1 MKKLFLTAFVLL
13 GLVLVSQA
21 QTKHTIGE
29 AFGGGIVFWVDATGE
44 HGLIA
49 ETRDQGLGNCEQA
62 KEIAKSGKHSAAGKA
77 FTDWYLPSKDEL
89 NKLYLQRKIV
99 GGFTGPNYWS
109 STESDGGNA
118 WGQSF
123 RNGKQNHGNKSSTY
137 LVRAVR
143 AF

>member
-21 QTKHTIGE
+21 QTKHYIGE
-29 AFGGGIVFWVDATGE
+29 KFGGGIVFDVSADSL

-62 KEIAKSGKHSAAGKA
+62 NEIAKSGKHSAAGKA

-99 GGFTGPNYWS
+99 GGFTGNHYWS
-109 STESDGGNA
+109 STESGDYLA
-118 WGQSF
+118 WLQNFG
-123 RNGKQNHGNKSSTY
+123 NGKQLSNGKNLTAY
-137 LVRAVR
+137 VRAVR